1 MSVLGSWDEYG
12 IDYVKEYEDAVNSV
26 TAKDVKK
33 LLSKILKQKNFI
45 EFNSTPAVK

>member
-1 MSVLGSWDEYG
+1 
-12 IDYVKEYEDAVNSV
+12 VKEYEDAVNSV

-45 EFNSTPAVK
+45 EFNSTPVVK